1 MSHKAAKKGRLAK
14 REPIVL
20 KAYTRAMAHTF
31 KTASRPQIELI
42 AQMHTHYVAQFE
54 GAKKMMAA
62 IGQEVQPEGLAA
74 GIHVTTDT
82 AIYNTL
88 AAMHPE
94 ITCGAH
100 CSHCCYIHVSILPA
114 EAKLLAHHVREGKYA
129 ANLDR
134 ARVQAEVL
142 ADPERDEV
150 QKWKRLAYED
160 RACMFLRD
168 DGNCGCYADRPSMCR
183 NHMSTDDPSHCDTR
197 VPRTDVRYFVAIE
210 AETLLNA
217 AHCVWGKPVS
227 LPIAMLKEIEEE
239 M

>member
-1 MSHKAAKKGRLAK
+1 MSHKAAKMGRMAQ
-14 REPIVL
+14 REAIVL
-20 KAYTRAMAHTF
+20 KGHTRAMEHLFA
-31 KTASRPQIELI
+31 TASRPQIEVI
-42 AQMHTHYVAQFE
+42 AKMHAHYVAQFE
-54 GAKKMMAA
+54 SAKKRMAS

-74 GIHVTTDT
+74 GIHEATDT
-82 AIYNTL
+82 AISHAL
-88 AAMHPE
+88 AATDPKPK

-114 EAKLLAHHVREGKYA
+114 EAKLLAHYVREGKYT

-150 QKWKRLAYED
+150 QKWKRLTYQD
-160 RACMFLRD
+160 RACMFLAD

-183 NHMSTDDPSHCDTR
+183 NHMSTDEPSHCDTR
-197 VPRTDVRYFVAIE
+197 APRSDVRYFVTIE
-210 AETLLNA
+210 GEVLLNA

-227 LPIAMLKEIEEE
+227 LPIAMLKEIDP
-239 M
+239 